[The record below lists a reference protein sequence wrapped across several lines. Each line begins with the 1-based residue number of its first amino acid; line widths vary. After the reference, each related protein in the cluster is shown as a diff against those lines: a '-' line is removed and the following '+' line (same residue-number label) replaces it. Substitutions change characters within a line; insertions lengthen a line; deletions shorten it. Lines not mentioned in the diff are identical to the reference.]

1 MTTSNF
7 SQNQQIVKAKTKEQI
22 AEEMGMSLKTL
33 QRRLK
38 KVNLKI
44 PRGLISPQKQTQ
56 IFERLEWL
64 S

>member
-22 AEEMGMSLKTL
+22 AEEMGMNLKTL

-38 KVNLKI
+38 KANLKI
-44 PRGLISPQKQTQ
+44 PRGLISPQKQTE